1 MAGGMVRRGV
11 LRGLDAAAGV
21 WGRRRFLDEATGPAV
36 GTAVRNA
43 YLLQRARVL
52 DGRAPLPLDE
62 CGFRVF
68 SQFDEDGVLVHLLGA
83 IGTGP
88 RLFVDIGG
96 GDGITASNVAVL
108 AFHLGF
114 HGLVVDANV
123 EQVRRG
129 EALYARH
136 PATTLHPPVF
146 RSAIVTPTNVDELI
160 VSGGVAGE
168 IDVLSI
174 DIDGNDYW
182 VWEAIRSVRPRIVIM
197 ETHPELGAGPV
208 VVPYRDDPRPRPG
221 EHPGYMGASPAAMT
235 DLAGRLGYR
244 LVAGNVYGFNC
255 FYLRNDLAEGVVPPL
270 ALSDLLRHPRNREVT
285 GAAITTAASASQLT
299 TTSSG

>member
-1 MAGGMVRRGV
+1 MRRGM

-21 WGRRRFLDEATGPAV
+21 WARRHFLDEATGPAV
-36 GTAVRNA
+36 GMSVRSA
-43 YLLQRARVL
+43 YLTQRARVL
-52 DGRAPLPLDE
+52 DGRAPFPLDE

-83 IGTGP
+83 VGTGP

-96 GDGITASNVAVL
+96 GDGITASNIAVL

-114 HGLVVDANV
+114 HGLVIDAND

-129 EALYARH
+129 AAIYARH
-136 PATTLHPPVF
+136 PATMLHPPVF
-146 RSAIVTPTNVDELI
+146 RSAIVTPANVNGLI
-160 VSGGVAGE
+160 ESAGITGE

-174 DIDGNDYW
+174 DIDGNDFW

-197 ETHPELGAGPV
+197 ETHPELGAGAV
-208 VVPYRDDPRPRPG
+208 VVPYRDDPRPKPG

-235 DLAGRLGYR
+235 DLAERLGYR
-244 LVAGNVYGFNC
+244 LVAGNMYGFNC
-255 FYLRNDLAEGVVPPL
+255 FYLRNDLADGVIPSL
-270 ALSDLLRHPRNREVT
+270 ALDDLLRHPRNRELIGT
-285 GAAITTAASASQLT
+285 AITTTASASQLT
-299 TTSSG
+299 TTSQG